1 MFNAIRKNTTVIIW
15 TIAITF
21 IITIFISWG
30 MNFSGKTMMAHMAI
44 VNGKKITT
52 DDFQQAYQTKYN
64 NLKDTYG
71 KDFDP
76 ESISGLRKQV
86 LDSLV
91 REKILL
97 AEAKEYGIT
106 VSEDEIV
113 NGVRSSFQDINT
125 YNQYIKYAPP
135 LWWKTKEEAVSKE
148 IMMAKLIGAMVDH
161 STLTDGE
168 IDSYYKREYQQA
180 HLLHILISPKKL
192 VPQAEV
198 ADYYE
203 KNKEDFMKKGK
214 LKARHILIAVKE
226 NPTPQEDG
234 AAKAKITDI
243 YNQVKGGTDFAETA
257 KKNSNCSSAQN
268 GGLLDYFGEGVMDP
282 EFEKAA
288 YKLKVGELSP
298 PVRSKFG
305 YHIIKL
311 EDKLPDTP
319 KLLEEVEDEIQGIV
333 LTNEVTKKTAKEAKR
348 IQRMLKKG
356 EISFEE
362 TAQTYSHGTISSKTS
377 GDIGIIPK
385 RFISNDIGT
394 STIAAWKEE
403 LGVYNNEIDSQIAN
417 AAFALKSGEIT
428 DVIENHLGY
437 HIIKMVGKIPADTA
451 KFDAIKKDVINKSL
465 TEKKS
470 KAYQDWYEGL
480 KKKAKAVITENVL

>member
-21 IITIFISWG
+21 VITIFISWG
-30 MNFSGKTMMAHMAI
+30 MNFSGKTMMSHMAI
-44 VNGKKITT
+44 VNGEKITI
-52 DDFQQAYQTKYN
+52 DDFQQAYQIKYN

-91 REKILL
+91 REKVLL
-97 AEAKEYGIT
+97 LEAKRYGIT
-106 VSEDEIV
+106 VSVDEII

-135 LWWKTKEEAVSKE
+135 LWWKSKEEAVSKE
-148 IMMAKLIGAMVDH
+148 IIMAKLIGAMVDH
-161 STLTDGE
+161 ITLTDGE
-168 IDSYYKREYQQA
+168 IDSYYKREYAQA
-180 HLLHILISPKKL
+180 HLLHILISPKKF
-192 VPQAEV
+192 VPQTEV

-214 LKARHILIAVKE
+214 LKVRHILIAVGE
-226 NPTPQEDG
+226 NANPQEDG
-234 AAKAKITDI
+234 AAKTKITDL

-257 KKNSNCSSAQN
+257 KKNSNCPSAQN
-268 GGLLDYFGEGVMDP
+268 GGLLDYFGEGVMDT

-311 EDKLPDTP
+311 EDKLPDIP
-319 KLLEEVEDEIQGIV
+319 KLLEEVEEEIRVIA
-333 LTNEVTKKTAKEAKR
+333 LTNEITKKASKEAKR
-348 IQRMLKKG
+348 IRKMLKKG
-356 EISFEE
+356 EITFSD
-362 TAQTYSHGTISSKTS
+362 AANIYSHGTISSKTA
-377 GDIGIIPK
+377 GNIGIIPK
-385 RFISNDIGT
+385 RFISKEIGT
-394 STIAAWKEE
+394 ATIATWREE
-403 LGVYNNEIDSQIAN
+403 IGVYNNEMDSKIN
-417 AAFALKSGEIT
+417 DAAFALKPGEIT

-437 HIIKMVGKIPADTA
+437 HIIKMVEKIPADTA
-451 KFDAIKKDVINKSL
+451 KFDAIKKEVITKSL
-465 TEKKS
+465 IEKKS
-470 KAYQDWYEGL
+470 KTYQDWYDGL

>member
-1 MFNAIRKNTTVIIW
+1 MLNAIRKNNAVIIW

-30 MNFSGKTMMAHMAI
+30 MNFSGKTMMAHMAM

-86 LDSLV
+86 LDSLI
-91 REKILL
+91 REKVLL
-97 AEAKEYGIT
+97 AEAEQYGIT

-135 LWWKTKEEAVSKE
+135 LWWKSKEEAVSKE
-148 IMMAKLIGAMVDH
+148 IIMAKLIGAMVDH
-161 STLTDGE
+161 VTLTDGE
-168 IDSYYKREYQQA
+168 IDSYYKREYAQA
-180 HLLHILISPKKL
+180 HLQHILISPKKL
-192 VPQAEV
+192 VPYAEIV
-198 ADYYE
+198 DYHE
-203 KNKEDFMKKGK
+203 KNKEDFMKKGQ
-214 LKARHILIAVKE
+214 LKARHILIAVQE
-226 NPTPQEDG
+226 NADQQQDG
-234 AAKAKITDI
+234 AAKAKISDL
-243 YNQVKGGTDFAETA
+243 YNQVKGGADFAETA
-257 KKNSNCSSAQN
+257 KKNSNCPSAQN

-288 YKLKVGELSP
+288 YNLKVGELSS

-319 KLLEEVEDEIQGIV
+319 KLLEEVEEEIRGIV
-333 LTNEVTKKTAKEAKR
+333 LTNEITKKASKEAKR
-348 IQRMLKKG
+348 IQKMLKKG
-356 EISFEE
+356 QISFEE
-362 TAQTYSHGTISSKTS
+362 AANMYSHGTISSRTA

-385 RFISNDIGT
+385 RFISKDIAT
-394 STIAAWKEE
+394 STVAVWKEE
-403 LGVYNNEIDSQIAN
+403 LGVYNNEMDGQIN
-417 AAFALKSGEIT
+417 SAAFALKPGEIAS
-428 DVIENHLGY
+428 VIENHLGY
-437 HIIKMVGKIPADTA
+437 HIIKMVEKIPADTA
-451 KFDAIKKDVINKSL
+451 KFEAIKKDVIAKSL
-465 TEKKS
+465 VEKKS
-470 KAYQDWYEGL
+470 KTYQDWYDGL

>member
-64 NLKDTYG
+64 TLKDTYG

-113 NGVRSSFQDINT
+113 NGVRSSFQDVNT

-198 ADYYE
+198 TDYYE

-268 GGLLDYFGEGVMDP
+268 GGLLDYFGEGVMD
-282 EFEKAA
+282 
-288 YKLKVGELSP
+288 
-298 PVRSKFG
+298 
-305 YHIIKL
+305 
-311 EDKLPDTP
+311 
-319 KLLEEVEDEIQGIV
+319 QGF
-333 LTNEVTKKTAKEAKR
+333 
-348 IQRMLKKG
+348 Q
-356 EISFEE
+356 
-362 TAQTYSHGTISSKTS
+362 
-377 GDIGIIPK
+377 
-385 RFISNDIGT
+385 
-394 STIAAWKEE
+394 KEE
-403 LGVYNNEIDSQIAN
+403 FKLR
-417 AAFALKSGEIT
+417 
-428 DVIENHLGY
+428 
-437 HIIKMVGKIPADTA
+437 VG
-451 KFDAIKKDVINKSL
+451 
-465 TEKKS
+465 
-470 KAYQDWYEGL
+470 
-480 KKKAKAVITENVL
+480 